1 MSQGRDKTGQ
11 FEETVTDQEI
21 LKVFDYEDDPVLSAS
36 EVADGV
42 RRFGKHITSEGI
54 RNRLEA
60 MAEDGLVS
68 RKKLGARAVGWW
80 AEVAPE
86 LDVETA
92 ETVDARKDADEWREL

>member
-1 MSQGRDKTGQ
+1 MSQGRDKTGR

-36 EVADGV
+36 EVADGL
-42 RRFGKHITSEGI
+42 RRFGKQMTSEGV
-54 RNRLEA
+54 RHRLEA
-60 MAEDGLVS
+60 MAEEGLVS

-86 LDVETA
+86 LDA
-92 ETVDARKDADEWREL
+92 ETVETVDTRKETDEWSEL